1 MSQLSNKGKSPVNK
15 IDISVIVPAYNRAN
29 YINKC
34 IDSVLHQKDVTTEII
49 IVDDGSTDNTL
60 DICNQ
65 YAGMYSN
72 IHVLH
77 QANSGMASARNAALD
92 VATGDYITFLDSDDC
107 LAEDSLIRM
116 VTAMKEYGVD
126 AVIGEYDVVSDQGS
140 VTGRGAIPDEF
151 KSKIIS
157 EKEFWELNSNKS
169 CNYLFTVVWGKLYKK
184 EIWKDL
190 RFGAGLR
197 FAEDE
202 YLMPGLI
209 ERCSRI
215 YLLGEKVYEMT
226 ASSGSL
232 TRSSFDNNKLTSPD
246 SKLKTCRF
254 LMQKG
259 FFDCAVEKWGIAVGE
274 VILMT
279 KLVRDIES
287 KKTIK
292 SLYDETI
299 GLGRQLLKYMDFQKK
314 CKYLAYR
321 IGYPFYKMIIFAK
334 SR

>member
-1 MSQLSNKGKSPVNK
+1 MSK
-15 IDISVIVPAYNRAN
+15 IDVSVIVPAYNRAN

-34 IDSVLHQKDVTTEII
+34 IDSVLRQKNVTAEII
-49 IVDDGSTDNTL
+49 IVDDGSTDSTP
-60 DICNQ
+60 DICNE
-65 YAGMYSN
+65 YAGMHSN

-77 QANSGMASARNAALD
+77 QINSGMASARNAALD
-92 VATGDYITFLDSDDC
+92 IAAGDYITFLDSDDR
-107 LAEDSLIRM
+107 LTEDSLIRM
-116 VTAMKEYGVD
+116 ITAIKEYDVD
-126 AVIGEYDVVSDQGS
+126 AVMGEYDVVSDQGS
-140 VTGRGAIPDEF
+140 IIGQGEIPGEF
-151 KSKIIS
+151 RSVVIS
-157 EKEFWELNSNKS
+157 EKEFWELNKNKQ

-190 RFGAGLR
+190 QFGEGLR

-202 YLMPGLI
+202 YIMPSLI
-209 ERCSRI
+209 ERCGKI

-246 SKLKTCRF
+246 SKLKTCRY
-254 LMQKG
+254 LMQKSL
-259 FFDCAVEKWGIAVGE
+259 FDCAVEKWGIAVGE

-279 KLVRDIES
+279 RLVRDNDS

-299 GLGRQLLKYMDFQKK
+299 ALGRKLLKYMDFHKK
-314 CKYLAYR
+314 FKYLAYR
-321 IGYPFYKMIIFAK
+321 IGYPFYRMILFAK

>member
-1 MSQLSNKGKSPVNK
+1 MSK
-15 IDISVIVPAYNRAN
+15 IDVSVIVPAYNRAN
-29 YINKC
+29 YISKC
-34 IDSVLHQKDVTTEII
+34 IDSALGQKDVTTEII

-60 DICNQ
+60 DICNE
-65 YAGMYSN
+65 YAGKHTN

-92 VATGDYITFLDSDDC
+92 IAAGDYITFLDSDDR
-107 LAEDSLIRM
+107 LSEDSLIRM
-116 VTAMKEYGVD
+116 ITAIKEYDVD
-126 AVIGEYDVVSDQGS
+126 AVMGEYDVVSDQGS
-140 VTGRGAIPDEF
+140 ITGQGAIPDEH
-151 KSKIIS
+151 KSGIIS
-157 EKEFWELNSNKS
+157 KKEFWELNRNKS

-190 RFGAGLR
+190 RFGDGLR

-202 YLMPGLI
+202 YIMPDLI
-209 ERCSRI
+209 KRCSKI

-226 ASSGSL
+226 ASIGSL

-246 SKLKTCRF
+246 SKLKTCRY
-254 LMQKG
+254 LMEESL
-259 FFDCAVEKWGIAVGE
+259 FDCAVEKWGIAVGE

-279 KLVRDIES
+279 KLVRDNDS

-292 SLYDETI
+292 SLYEETI
-299 GLGRQLLKYMDFQKK
+299 ALGRQLLKYMDFQKK
-314 CKYLAYR
+314 FKYFAYR
-321 IGYPFYKMIIFAK
+321 IGYPFYRMITFAK